1 VNIFGVGLP
10 EVAVIFVIAILIFG
24 PKKLPELGR
33 TIGKT
38 LNSLQKASGEFQ
50 KEIDKAVNDT
60 NDDENKGVK
69 NITSTED
76 EIIYYDDD
84 DDDDDD

>member
-1 VNIFGVGLP
+1 MNIFGVGLP
-10 EVAVIFVIAILIFG
+10 EVAVIFVIALLIFG

-38 LNSLQKASGEFQ
+38 LKSLQKASGEFQ

-60 NDDENKGVK
+60 NDDENKGDK

-76 EIIYYDDD
+76 
-84 DDDDDD
+84 

>member
-1 VNIFGVGLP
+1 MNIFGVGLP
-10 EVAVIFVIAILIFG
+10 EVAVIFVIALLIFG

-84 DDDDDD
+84 DDDYDD